1 MGASVSKAIFGRELR
16 NGELELNTV
25 RGILVIQACI
35 VAYYVI
41 TIALAFV
48 RAIMGWN
55 PKKGARKVRLILEK
69 WEAPEEDEEYDECE
83 ESDERKEIAVLPSHL
98 KMN

>member
-1 MGASVSKAIFGRELR
+1 LSSRPSPLHAACSGRPAVPVR
-16 NGELELNTV
+16 NDDVNGEQLELNTV

-55 PKKGARKVRLILEK
+55 PKKGALDPCPQPLVGR
-69 WEAPEEDEEYDECE
+69 PF
-83 ESDERKEIAVLPSHL
+83 
-98 KMN
+98 